1 MVAIP
6 INPEVLVWA
15 RTQRGLSPEDAAG
28 RLKMEV
34 GELLELEGG
43 ARPPTLGVLERIA
56 SGYRLPLVTLLM
68 PLPLPDVDR
77 APLRDFRAFEG
88 HPARRLAPETVL
100 AIEEAYTDLE
110 LMSDLKEAAPRLFGV
125 PLVPVYNLSD
135 DPLSVAASERE
146 RLAVTPAEQFAWGGD
161 REAFL
166 RWRELAEA
174 QGVFVY
180 QMKLGGDDTRGFA
193 IWDDREIPI
202 AVIDAAES
210 GYPAKIFTLW
220 HEYAHLLLRMGGISN
235 QNRNNSVERFCNA
248 FTAHFLMPMSEFRR
262 EASLMAPRAG
272 AWEDSHVTR
281 LANRFRV
288 SKRAVAI
295 HLQAARLAPEG
306 FYGRMSALW
315 KSRTLPSSKGRAT
328 HPERIANR
336 LGGRHVSL
344 VMDALRQ
351 GILNKIDAREY
362 LDIRPDHFEVV
373 EAEVRH
379 RRLNYG
385 RPG

>member
-1 MVAIP
+1 MVSIP
-6 INPEVLVWA
+6 INREVLVWA
-15 RTQRGLSPEDAAG
+15 REQRGLSPEAAAE
-28 RLKMEV
+28 RLNMPV
-34 GELLELEGG
+34 GDLLELEGG

-56 SGYRLPLVTLLM
+56 SGYRFPLVTLLM
-68 PLPLPDVDR
+68 PAPLPKR
-77 APLRDFRAFEG
+77 GHLQDFRAFEG
-88 HPARRLAPETVL
+88 HPAGRLAPETIL

-110 LMSDLKEAAPRLFGV
+110 LMGDLKEAAPELFGV
-125 PLVPVYNLSD
+125 PLVPAYSLSD
-135 DPLSVAASERE
+135 DPVRVAASERD
-146 RLAVTPAEQFAWGGD
+146 RLTVETSEQFAWGDD

-166 RWRELAEA
+166 RWREIAEA

-193 IWDDREIPI
+193 MWDDREIPI
-202 AVIDAAES
+202 SVIDATES

-248 FTAHFLMPMSEFRR
+248 FAAHYLMPMSEFRH
-262 EASLMAPRAG
+262 EASLAAPRAG
-272 AWEDSHVTR
+272 VWGDLHVTR
-281 LANRFRV
+281 LAKRFRV
-288 SKRAVAI
+288 SKSAVAI
-295 HLQAARLAPEG
+295 HLETARLVPEG
-306 FYGRMSALW
+306 FYGRMKALW
-315 KSRTLPSSKGRAT
+315 GSRPLPSTKGRAT
-328 HPERIANR
+328 HPEKIANR
-336 LGGRHVSL
+336 LGGRHVSV

-362 LDIRPDHFEVV
+362 LDVSPDQFEAV

-379 RRLNYG
+379 RRINYG